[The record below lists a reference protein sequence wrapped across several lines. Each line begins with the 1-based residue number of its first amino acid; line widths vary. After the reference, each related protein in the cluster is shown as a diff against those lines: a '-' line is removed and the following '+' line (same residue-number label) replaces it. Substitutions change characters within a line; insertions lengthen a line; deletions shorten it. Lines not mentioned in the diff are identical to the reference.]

1 MARSTVTESPD
12 AGSLTPR
19 RSGRASAIMPIVRR
33 MNVLLRATDD
43 HPRTMFPPRADE
55 AGIALPVPMFDAT
68 SRARAQLGCA
78 VYSCAIAMILVI
90 ALLATAVAC
99 YGSSGLL
106 P

>member
-1 MARSTVTESPD
+1 MVRFTVTASPEP
-12 AGSLTPR
+12 GSPAQR
-19 RSGRASAIMPIVRR
+19 RSRRASAMMPIVRR
-33 MNVLLRATDD
+33 MNVLLRATAD

-55 AGIALPVPMFDAT
+55 AGIALPVPMLDT
-68 SRARAQLGCA
+68 GSRERAALGCA
-78 VYSCAIAMILVI
+78 VCSCAIAMVLVI